1 MLPAILKRTVRPVL
15 AATVAAVVAVLG
27 STLATTPAVASD
39 AVTYTRTGAT
49 YEDVRTDLES
59 AIIAE
64 GLKVDYV
71 GNIAGMLD
79 RTGKDVGSN
88 APVYKNAEFMTFCS
102 AKLSRQMMEADPAN
116 MSQCPYVVFIYQRA
130 ATLKEVSVGYRKV
143 KAEGRGKKSLDEIN
157 AMLDRIAKAA
167 TK

>member
-1 MLPAILKRTVRPVL
+1 MAAGYLSSAIVWCFLAIVSFSPL
-15 AATVAAVVAVLG
+15 AAQ
-27 STLATTPAVASD
+27 ASD
-39 AVTYTRTGAT
+39 AVTYSRTGAS
-49 YEDVRTDLES
+49 YEDVRLDLES

-64 GLKVDYV
+64 GLKIDYT

-88 APVYKNAEFMTFCS
+88 APVYLKAEFFTFCS

-116 MSQCPYVVFIYQRA
+116 MSNCPYVIFIYQRA
-130 ATLKEVSVGYRKV
+130 ATVKDVTVGYRKL
-143 KAEGRGKKSLDEIN
+143 KPEGRGKKALEEIN
-157 AMLDRIAKAA
+157 AMLERIVKAA

>member
-1 MLPAILKRTVRPVL
+1 MLPLL
-15 AATVAAVVAVLG
+15 ADKTSRWVSAVAAAVAVAAVVPNA
-27 STLATTPAVASD
+27 PAAAAD

-59 AIIAE
+59 AIIKE

-71 GNIAGMLD
+71 GNIAGMLE

-143 KAEGRGKKSLDEIN
+143 NAVGRGKKSLDEIN

>member
-1 MLPAILKRTVRPVL
+1 MLPAILIRTVRPVL

-27 STLATTPAVASD
+27 STLATAPAVASD

-59 AIIAE
+59 AIIKE

-71 GNIAGMLD
+71 GNIAGMLE

-88 APVYKNAEFMTFCS
+88 APVYKNAEFMTFYS

-143 KAEGRGKKSLDEIN
+143 NAVGRGKKSLDEIN